1 MSKTVL
7 HENSFLSAYPVGIAF
22 SGKRGVHGDGLVLSL
37 IGVAVS
43 LPVGPFHL
51 AAVWLGLLGA
61 SSLAG
66 PFSRRMFA
74 APIAS
79 NCCPRTIRVAGDR
92 QDTRFATAVA
102 GSSKSRFRLAD
113 RTAFWTLERRS
124 ARI

>member
-7 HENSFLSAYPVGIAF
+7 HEHSFLSACPVGIAF
-22 SGKRGVHGDGLVLSL
+22 SGKGGVLGDGLVLSL

-51 AAVWLGLLGA
+51 AAVWLGVLGA

-66 PFSRRMFA
+66 PFFRRMFA
-74 APIAS
+74 GPIAS

-92 QDTRFATAVA
+92 QDARFATAVA
-102 GSSKSRFRLAD
+102 GSRKSRFWLAD
-113 RTAFWTLERRS
+113 WNSFLDART
-124 ARI
+124 